1 MITTPRF
8 GIINLK
14 KENNQEICKLL
25 KQKKKLMK
33 TLKDEEYIKDICKQ
47 YFKQNKY
54 LKYNRNA
61 SDLIILTY
69 NKKYEETRKKI
80 DNEPEKLLEYIK
92 DFLLDCELIT
102 DEKAFDYI
110 NIDVNIKPEDRK
122 IIFIF

>member
-14 KENNQEICKLL
+14 KENNNEICKLL
-25 KQKKKLMK
+25 KQKKKLIK

-80 DNEPEKLLEYIK
+80 ANEPEKLLEFIK
-92 DFLLDCELIT
+92 EFLLEYELIT
-102 DEKAFDYI
+102 DEKAFEYI
-110 NIDVNIKPEDRK
+110 NIDVNIKPDDRK